1 MNLIRAE
8 DLDEALFETGLRELV
23 GFLKKQ
29 GDKKELMDY
38 IEKNRERIEDIDEDT
53 FYVVRVFM
61 NIPNKFIKK
70 KEKTEGDSGM
80 CTAMKEWLADER
92 NAGIME
98 GEKRGEAKG
107 EIRGK
112 KIGEKIGIKKG
123 EKRFASLMAALMAWA
138 GQFLMKLSG
147 IPCIGN
153 LLCKIPV

>member
-53 FYVVRVFM
+53 FYVVRVLM

-92 NAGIME
+92 NAGMME
-98 GEKRGEAKG
+98 GEKRG

-112 KIGEKIGIKKG
+112 KIGIKQG
-123 EKRFASLMAALMAWA
+123 EKRFASLTAALMDSERLEDLGRAVSDETFRDSLYREFA
-138 GQFLMKLSG
+138 L
-147 IPCIGN
+147 
-153 LLCKIPV
+153 

>member
-80 CTAMKEWLADER
+80 CTAMKEWLADDHHARYRCLR
-92 NAGIME
+92 NRCVREMV
-98 GEKRGEAKG
+98 
-107 EIRGK
+107 
-112 KIGEKIGIKKG
+112 
-123 EKRFASLMAALMAWA
+123 
-138 GQFLMKLSG
+138 
-147 IPCIGN
+147 P
-153 LLCKIPV
+153 

>member
-23 GFLKKQ
+23 GFLKRQ

-53 FYVVRVFM
+53 FYVVRVLM

-80 CTAMKEWLADER
+80 CKAMKEWLADER
-92 NAGIME
+92 NAGMME
-98 GEKRGEAKG
+98 GEKRG

-112 KIGEKIGIKKG
+112 KIGIKQG
-123 EKRFASLMAALMAWA
+123 EKRFASLTAALMDSERLEDLGRAVSDESFRDSLYREFA
-138 GQFLMKLSG
+138 L
-147 IPCIGN
+147 
-153 LLCKIPV
+153 

>member
-8 DLDEALFETGLRELV
+8 DLDETLFETGIRELV
-23 GFLKKQ
+23 GFLKRQ

-38 IEKNRERIEDIDEDT
+38 IEKNRERIEDMDDET
-53 FYVVRVFM
+53 FDAVSILM
-61 NIPNKFIKK
+61 NIPKKFIKR

-92 NAGIME
+92 NAGIIE

-112 KIGEKIGIKKG
+112 KIGIKQG
-123 EKRFASLMAALMAWA
+123 EKRFATLTAALM
-138 GQFLMKLSG
+138 GSERLDDLSRAVSDETFRDS
-147 IPCIGN
+147 
-153 LLCKIPV
+153 LYQEFAL

>member
-53 FYVVRVFM
+53 FYVVRVLM

-92 NAGIME
+92 NAGMME
-98 GEKRGEAKG
+98 
-107 EIRGK
+107 
-112 KIGEKIGIKKG
+112 G
-123 EKRFASLMAALMAWA
+123 EKRFASLTAALMVSERLDDLGRAVSDETFRDSLYREFMQ
-138 GQFLMKLSG
+138 QFTK
-147 IPCIGN
+147 
-153 LLCKIPV
+153 

>member
-92 NAGIME
+92 NAGMME
-98 GEKRGEAKG
+98 GEKRG

-112 KIGEKIGIKKG
+112 KIGIKQG
-123 EKRFASLMAALMAWA
+123 EKRFASLTAALMDSERLEDLGRAVSDESFRDSLYREFA
-138 GQFLMKLSG
+138 L
-147 IPCIGN
+147 
-153 LLCKIPV
+153 

>member
-53 FYVVRVFM
+53 FYVVRVLM

-92 NAGIME
+92 NAGMME
-98 GEKRGEAKG
+98 GEKRG

-112 KIGEKIGIKKG
+112 KIGIKQG
-123 EKRFASLMAALMAWA
+123 EKRFASLTAALLASERLEDLGRA
-138 GQFLMKLSG
+138 VSDETFRDSLYQEFAL
-147 IPCIGN
+147 
-153 LLCKIPV
+153 